1 MNREIKLITPQH
13 IEDYL
18 TIYLNAY
25 PAYKDIGDEG
35 REKYRPKI
43 LNSMENDKHI
53 HFYGLFEDGRLI
65 ATMKLIDFSVNL
77 FGRMQTATGLM
88 ALGVH
93 PLHKKKGAALEMVR
107 FFEDYVVRCG
117 NSVAMLLPFRMDF
130 YRKMGYGCGSK
141 LDEYRIPSENLPKID
156 REDMSALRFLTSS
169 DVEEM
174 IRCHSA
180 FADKN
185 HGMAEKFEDEI
196 RAIEEDTQSR
206 RIGCFE
212 DGRMTGYVSYR
223 LVCESDVNYTLNRM
237 EVDELVYMDGKVLL
251 RLLGYLRNQSDLA
264 QTVVLRTGEP
274 DFYHLLPSSQD
285 ISGNYIDFGF
295 LQTNVSAVGTMYK
308 VVDPEVFIA
317 STGYRK
323 FPASVL
329 TVRFIYDDELNH
341 CTKEVCA
348 AFTADSSGSS
358 WRLAEK
364 DSAADVSVR
373 CTLSTLSSLFMG
385 SCGFSSLVR
394 LGAITLDKPQ
404 YEEELDRLFYCRQ
417 KPWTNTDY

>member
-1 MNREIKLITPQH
+1 M
-13 IEDYL
+13 
-18 TIYLNAY
+18 
-25 PAYKDIGDEG
+25 
-35 REKYRPKI
+35 
-43 LNSMENDKHI
+43 
-53 HFYGLFEDGRLI
+53 
-65 ATMKLIDFSVNL
+65 
-77 FGRMQTATGLM
+77 
-88 ALGVH
+88 
-93 PLHKKKGAALEMVR
+93 
-107 FFEDYVVRCG
+107 
-117 NSVAMLLPFRMDF
+117 
-130 YRKMGYGCGSK
+130 
-141 LDEYRIPSENLPKID
+141 
-156 REDMSALRFLTSS
+156 
-169 DVEEM
+169 
-174 IRCHSA
+174 
-180 FADKN
+180 
-185 HGMAEKFEDEI
+185 
-196 RAIEEDTQSR
+196 
-206 RIGCFE
+206 
-212 DGRMTGYVSYR
+212 
-223 LVCESDVNYTLNRM
+223 
-237 EVDELVYMDGKVLL
+237 
-251 RLLGYLRNQSDLA
+251 A

>member
-1 MNREIKLITPQH
+1 
-13 IEDYL
+13 
-18 TIYLNAY
+18 
-25 PAYKDIGDEG
+25 
-35 REKYRPKI
+35 
-43 LNSMENDKHI
+43 
-53 HFYGLFEDGRLI
+53 
-65 ATMKLIDFSVNL
+65 
-77 FGRMQTATGLM
+77 
-88 ALGVH
+88 
-93 PLHKKKGAALEMVR
+93 
-107 FFEDYVVRCG
+107 
-117 NSVAMLLPFRMDF
+117 
-130 YRKMGYGCGSK
+130 
-141 LDEYRIPSENLPKID
+141 
-156 REDMSALRFLTSS
+156 MSAMRFLTSS